1 MLHLNDEEGKGD
13 SRALNQHE
21 LVARNGSDN
30 SRASPDT
37 AFWARSVQYALPM
50 GKSGAGDGTCE
61 LLRHVDARHSQ
72 ATFSLVRLNL
82 CVYIML
88 SSSTLV
94 GTLIDYILAQELAA
108 YYGLPALL
116 LLTEPAL
123 RRNAARLSVF

>member
-1 MLHLNDEEGKGD
+1 
-13 SRALNQHE
+13 
-21 LVARNGSDN
+21 
-30 SRASPDT
+30 
-37 AFWARSVQYALPM
+37 M
-50 GKSGAGDGTCE
+50 GKSTGRVELAMARE

-72 ATFSLVRLNL
+72 EATFSLVRLNL

-94 GTLIDYILAQELAA
+94 GTLIDYILAQELAT